1 MDSLTCI
8 TASGSGKSRCKGH
21 IVGCAKKTATPQN
34 LLIPECTRQG
44 RLFLPCLGERTLKPI
59 IVIMSV
65 ALIGLVGIQLYW
77 INSAVKLR
85 EQRFHTAV
93 NESLNGVVY
102 QYDKLMTADR
112 LSMQM
117 DFEQRRRRIL
127 MQMDSINRAISATQS
142 GPAGK
147 ERILLDDKPSWRD
160 YNPDLQIDVYEEFL
174 VDSGGQMVKRSRQR
188 QFKTPVFAPLMPP
201 RNMEQADRTKFA
213 ADSMQH
219 ARLVSTHW
227 LEKRAE
233 MVNEIFE
240 ELVNADLNVA
250 QEEFDP
256 KVLDSLLRQQFADRG
271 IGASYVFGVFDPFMN
286 PFHSDAQDNDWDGLL
301 ASQHRVNL
309 TPGNVFNPPMYLS
322 VFFPDEGRYLLRTM
336 WLLLTGSAL
345 LIAVIIFSF
354 SYTVSTIYRQKHISE
369 IKNDFINNMTHE
381 LKTPI
386 STISLACQAL
396 ADPDIKGRPGIVDNY
411 VRVIGDENKRLAMVV
426 ENVLRTAVMDKGEL
440 KLKIQELD
448 MHGIITKVSET
459 MRLQV
464 AQKGGEISLELNATE
479 PSVEADQVH
488 LTNVVFNLIDNA
500 LKYTENVPEIKVGTR
515 NAENGVI
522 LFVEDN
528 GIGISKENQ
537 KRIFEKLYR
546 VPTGNVHNV
555 KGFGLG
561 LSYVQAIV
569 EKHHGWVTVQ
579 SELGKGSRFEIF
591 VPNFYSRDE

>member
-1 MDSLTCI
+1 
-8 TASGSGKSRCKGH
+8 
-21 IVGCAKKTATPQN
+21 
-34 LLIPECTRQG
+34 
-44 RLFLPCLGERTLKPI
+44 
-59 IVIMSV
+59 MSV
-65 ALIGLVGIQLYW
+65 ALIGLVGTQLYY

-93 NESLNGVVY
+93 NESLKGVVY

-142 GPAGK
+142 GPTAK
-147 ERILLDDKPSWRD
+147 ERLKVDDRPTWLDYD
-160 YNPDLQIDVYEEFL
+160 PDLQIDVYEEFL

-201 RNMEQADRTKFA
+201 RNMGESDRSQFK
-213 ADSMQH
+213 ADSALH
-219 ARLVSTHW
+219 ARLATMQW

-240 ELVNADLNVA
+240 ELVNADLSVG
-250 QEEFDP
+250 QEDLDP
-256 KVLDSLLRQQFADRG
+256 RVLDSLLRQQFADRG
-271 IGASYVFGVFDPFMN
+271 IGADYVFGIFDPFMN
-286 PFHSDAQDNDWDGLL
+286 PFHAEVDEWQWDGLL
-301 ASQHRVNL
+301 ASPHRVNL
-309 TPGNVFNPPMYLS
+309 TPGNVLSPPMYLA
-322 VFFPDEGRYLLRTM
+322 VFFPGEGRYLLQTM

-345 LIAVIIFSF
+345 LLLVIIFSF
-354 SYTVSTIYRQKHISE
+354 SFTVSTIYRQKKVSE

-396 ADPDIKGRPGIVDNY
+396 SDPDIKGRAGIVDNY
-411 VRVIGDENKRLAMVV
+411 IRVISDENKRLAMVV

-440 KLKIQELD
+440 KLKTAQLD
-448 MHGIITKVSET
+448 LHDIIAKVTET

-464 AQKGGEISLELNATE
+464 QQKGGEVKLELNATA
-479 PSVEADQVH
+479 PLVEADQVH

-500 LKYTENVPEIKVGTR
+500 LKYTENIPEIKVGTR
-515 NAENGVI
+515 NADNGVV

-569 EKHHGWVTVQ
+569 EKHGGRVTVQ
-579 SELGKGSRFEIF
+579 SELGKGSRFEVF
-591 VPNFYSRDE
+591 VPHVYKRNE

>member
-1 MDSLTCI
+1 M
-8 TASGSGKSRCKGH
+8 
-21 IVGCAKKTATPQN
+21 
-34 LLIPECTRQG
+34 
-44 RLFLPCLGERTLKPI
+44 GERTLRPI

-85 EQRFHTAV
+85 EQRFHNAV
-93 NESLNGVVY
+93 NEALNGVVY

-142 GPAGK
+142 GPTHQ
-147 ERILLDDKPSWRD
+147 ERFKLDGNNLWKD
-160 YNPDLQIDVYEEFL
+160 YDPDLQIDVYEEFL
-174 VDSGGQMVKRSRQR
+174 VDSGGQLVKRSRQR
-188 QFKTPVFAPLMPP
+188 QFRAPVFAPLRPP
-201 RNMEQADRTKFA
+201 HDLEQKDRSAWTTDSLNHANQVNMQWIER
-213 ADSMQH
+213 
-219 ARLVSTHW
+219 
-227 LEKRAE
+227 RAE

-240 ELVNADLNVA
+240 ELVNADLYTE
-250 QEEFDP
+250 QHDLDP
-256 KVLDSLLRQQFADRG
+256 DMLDSLLQQQFADKG
-271 IGASYVFGVFDPFMN
+271 IGASYVFGIFDPFMN
-286 PFHSDAQDNDWDGLL
+286 PFHSDATANDLDGLL
-301 ASQHRVNL
+301 ASQHRVNV
-309 TPGNVFNPPMYLS
+309 TPGNVFTPPMYLS

-336 WLLLTGSAL
+336 WVLLIGSAL
-345 LIAVIIFSF
+345 LILVIIFSF
-354 SYTVSTIYRQKHISE
+354 WFTVSTIYRQKQVSE

-411 VRVIGDENKRLAMVV
+411 IRVIGDENKRLAMVV

-448 MHGIITKVSET
+448 IHAIITHVSDT
-459 MRLQV
+459 MRLQLE
-464 AQKGGEISLELNATE
+464 QKGGEITLHLDARD
-479 PSVEADQVH
+479 PVVEADQVH

-500 LKYTENVPEIKVGTR
+500 LKYTENIPLIKVGTR
-515 NAENGVI
+515 TTENGVI

-537 KRIFEKLYR
+537 NRIFEKLYR

-569 EKHHGWVTVQ
+569 EKHHGWVTVK

-591 VPNFYSRDE
+591 VPHDYSRDE